1 MYDWKKSHFR
11 VQVHFTQRLKH
22 QGIGEMKMD
31 EKIALNALLIMFHGL
46 TDLVCDVSLTPSLL
60 DHELK
65 QL

>member
-1 MYDWKKSHFR
+1 
-11 VQVHFTQRLKH
+11 
-22 QGIGEMKMD
+22 MKMD

-46 TDLVCDVSLTPSLL
+46 TDMVCDVSLTPSLL